1 MSWQQKR
8 NQLKNLLRKIRGI
21 VKGGISQLKQ
31 RWERVELALQPIQEA
46 IDRQF
51 HRARHRLIDFTIAVT
66 MVGFFTFLL
75 VADFTVATWYIPYWL
90 FDKLKDALL
99 FSALYSFSTGIR
111 KKILKYV
118 LTFIYLRL
126 AWEIAAAIIGQDIN
140 SSPIVEIL
148 FCLCLLVM
156 GLILLKDRQ
165 QWRRYN

>member
-8 NQLKNLLRKIRGI
+8 SQLKNLLRRLQ
-21 VKGGISQLKQ
+21 QLIKK
-31 RWERVELALQPIQEA
+31 VELKLLLIQEG

-51 HRARHRLIDFTIAVT
+51 HRARHKLIDFTIAVT

-75 VADFTVATWYIPYWL
+75 VADFTVTTWYIPYWL

>member
-8 NQLKNLLRKIRGI
+8 
-21 VKGGISQLKQ
+21 SQLKKLLRRLQ
-31 RWERVELALQPIQEA
+31 QLRKKVALKLLLIQEA
-46 IDRQF
+46 IDRQY
-51 HRARHRLIDFTIAVT
+51 HRARHKLIDYSIAVT

-75 VADFTVATWYIPYWL
+75 VADFTVTAWYIPYWL

-156 GLILLKDRQ
+156 GLILLKDQQ
-165 QWRRYN
+165 QWRRYS